1 MDLFRCGR
9 QVANGAADKKDKG
22 REWQGKKRDS
32 EEGQKKSEITG
43 EEEGTS
49 ADADAGVDAAD
60 VSPRKG
66 TFL

>member
-1 MDLFRCGR
+1 MRQTGGQRRGGKTRKTRGGNGKARQKTRFGR
-9 QVANGAADKKDKG
+9 RA
-22 REWQGKKRDS
+22 E
-32 EEGQKKSEITG
+32 KSEITG